1 MNAKHLLH
9 TLRSQE
15 RLCIV
20 YSPMHAALLELVANN
35 VENGGGLRDHLGWT
49 RSCSSTPSGAASVA
63 QRAASI
69 DAG

>member
-35 VENGGGLRDHLGWT
+35 VENGGGSSRPSWLDTKLLQHAKRCRFG
-49 RSCSSTPSGAASVA
+49 CSAGC
-63 QRAASI
+63 I
-69 DAG
+69 D